1 MTKEEVLRAIRNHSS
16 EVKHCI
22 VALDFAISSL
32 VGGYRSEVGGEI
44 DSLKG
49 MMDRAKGK
57 VDEIKGVLDEWPGQ
71 E

>member
-1 MTKEEVLRAIRNHSS
+1 MTKEEVLKAIRNHSS

-22 VALDFAISSL
+22 VAMDFAISSI
-32 VGGYRSEVGGEI
+32 VAGHRTEVNGEI

-49 MMDRAKGK
+49 MMDRVKGK
-57 VDEIKGVLDEWPGQ
+57 VDEIKGTLDEWPGQ